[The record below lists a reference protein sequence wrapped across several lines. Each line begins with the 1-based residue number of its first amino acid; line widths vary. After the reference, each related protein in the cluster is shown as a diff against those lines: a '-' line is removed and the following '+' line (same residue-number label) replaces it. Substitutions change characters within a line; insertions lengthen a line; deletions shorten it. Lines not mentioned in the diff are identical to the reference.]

1 MAERHGGVID
11 RLRRA
16 GDPLGIHVHPYRW
29 NAERRVAY
37 SDHADTAW
45 VTHCLQVAA
54 ETFGKCFGEPVRRGC
69 QGGYFLSEAVIDASV
84 ALGIEVDVTP
94 EPGETVTDAVKQF
107 HETGVNP
114 YDGNEEAIADGKS
127 VYTSNCQV
135 CHGDTLKGGAFGAPS
150 LVDDKV
156 RHSRVVDDV
165 GMFEVIY
172 GGAASA
178 MAGFKGRLTQ
188 DQILKVIAYVR
199 SQKK

>member
-1 MAERHGGVID
+1 MQAK
-11 RLRRA
+11 
-16 GDPLGIHVHPYRW
+16 P
-29 NAERRVAY
+29 
-37 SDHADTAW
+37 
-45 VTHCLQVAA
+45 A
-54 ETFGKCFGEPVRRGC
+54 ETR
-69 QGGYFLSEAVIDASV
+69 FLLLMLLAALLLAAGLVPSLAAIAFKNALDDAPLDV
-84 ALGIEVDVTP
+84 AP

>member
-1 MAERHGGVID
+1 MQAK
-11 RLRRA
+11 
-16 GDPLGIHVHPYRW
+16 P
-29 NAERRVAY
+29 
-37 SDHADTAW
+37 
-45 VTHCLQVAA
+45 A
-54 ETFGKCFGEPVRRGC
+54 ETR
-69 QGGYFLSEAVIDASV
+69 FLLLMPLAALLLAAGLVPSLAAIAFKNALDDAPLDV
-84 ALGIEVDVTP
+84 AP

-114 YDGNEEAIADGKS
+114 YDGNAEAIADGKS
-127 VYTSNCQV
+127 LYTSNCQV

-156 RHSRVVDDV
+156 RHPRVADDV

-172 GGAASA
+172 GGAAGA
-178 MAGFKGRLTQ
+178 MTGFKGRLTQ

>member
-1 MAERHGGVID
+1 MQAKPART
-11 RLRRA
+11 R
-16 GDPLGIHVHPYRW
+16 
-29 NAERRVAY
+29 
-37 SDHADTAW
+37 
-45 VTHCLQVAA
+45 
-54 ETFGKCFGEPVRRGC
+54 
-69 QGGYFLSEAVIDASV
+69 FLLLMLLV
-84 ALGIEVDVTP
+84 ALLLAASLAPSLAAIAFKNALDDTPLDVTP

-107 HETGVNP
+107 HEIGVNP
-114 YDGNEEAIADGKS
+114 YDGNEEAIADGKL

-150 LVDDKV
+150 LVDDKL

-172 GGAASA
+172 GGAAGA

>member
-1 MAERHGGVID
+1 MQAKPVETRF
-11 RLRRA
+11 LLLL
-16 GDPLGIHVHPYRW
+16 PL
-29 NAERRVAY
+29 
-37 SDHADTAW
+37 
-45 VTHCLQVAA
+45 
-54 ETFGKCFGEPVRRGC
+54 
-69 QGGYFLSEAVIDASV
+69 V
-84 ALGIEVDVTP
+84 ALLLAASLAPSLAAIAFKNALDDTPLDVTP

-107 HETGVNP
+107 HEAGVNP
-114 YDGNEEAIADGKS
+114 YDGNAEAIADGKL

-135 CHGDTLKGGAFGAPS
+135 CHGDTLKGGAFGSPS
-150 LVDDKV
+150 LVDDKL

-172 GGAASA
+172 GGAAGA

>member
-1 MAERHGGVID
+1 MQAK
-11 RLRRA
+11 
-16 GDPLGIHVHPYRW
+16 P
-29 NAERRVAY
+29 
-37 SDHADTAW
+37 
-45 VTHCLQVAA
+45 A
-54 ETFGKCFGEPVRRGC
+54 ETR
-69 QGGYFLSEAVIDASV
+69 FLLLMPLV
-84 ALGIEVDVTP
+84 ALLLVADLAPSLAAIGFKNALDDAPLDVTP